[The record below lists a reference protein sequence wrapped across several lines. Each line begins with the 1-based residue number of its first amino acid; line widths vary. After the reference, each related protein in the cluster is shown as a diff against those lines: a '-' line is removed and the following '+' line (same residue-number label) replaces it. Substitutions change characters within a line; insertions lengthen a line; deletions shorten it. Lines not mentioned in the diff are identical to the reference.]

1 MRWTY
6 VIPRLIIVGLI
17 WAFMAFGFDPLLRYS
32 ATQSLQ
38 AVTGAKVDIG
48 SVQTGFFPPR
58 FSIKDAALA
67 SQRKPGSNLL
77 QFDSMQFNLTGAALL
92 RKSYVVEEA
101 SVTGVRFG
109 TPRSDNGQL
118 EVAPSNVEPEA
129 PSWITEKLKDVSDE
143 WLDNFTE
150 QAKGQLDPNVLESYR
165 LGNQLYVKWDQ
176 RFTQMNGQ
184 LEQKKQQVKSV
195 REQMDRAKRADTL
208 QQIEIYLQLAQQADL
223 LMRET
228 RNMRTQLQSIVPEV
242 RQDFA
247 RLDQARVNDQQ
258 HVMHTVQLLK
268 PDTRRISESLIGEQ
282 MYLQVQQIL
291 SWLETARS
299 YQEDLRKPRAAE
311 RQRGRDFE
319 FAIFDPTPKLLCRKL
334 LINGEVML
342 GTVPTPFE
350 AVVTNATSD
359 PRLLGKPTLLRATTA
374 GDTAF
379 ELVVQHDATKDV
391 SQTNLAAD
399 YTDRKEQ
406 QLSAGKPDGN
416 RLTASLSN
424 LHWRARLTL
433 VENHVQGR
441 ITVSSHFS
449 SPEVHVQNEFAAAL
463 AGVAQQTLAGIQQ
476 VNATIV
482 LDGPI
487 QKPNVNVT
495 SDLGEQIAT
504 GFDAAFTEYLP
515 QLQAVLAD
523 KVAGYVDEQRQKLA
537 ATFGGRHEQLLADN
551 TRVLEGLDQIRQL
564 AVALKSGKAD
574 PNAVFRTVSE
584 SGVLSAKDQQKADD
598 VMQKTNKI
606 LDGFNNP
613 NKAFQQALPGLRRKL
628 FR

>member
-48 SVQTGFFPPR
+48 SVKTGFFPPR
-58 FSIKDAALA
+58 FSINDAALA
-67 SQRKPGSNLL
+67 SQRRPGSNLL
-77 QFDSMQFNLTGAALL
+77 QFDRMKFNLTGEALL

-118 EVAPSNVEPEA
+118 EIAPPDEEPET
-129 PSWITEKLKDVSDE
+129 PSWLAEKLKNVGDE

-176 RFTQMNGQ
+176 RFTHMDGQ

-228 RNMRTQLQSIVPEV
+228 RHMRTQLQGIVPEV
-242 RQDFA
+242 RRDFT

-268 PDTRRISESLIGEQ
+268 PDSRRISESLIGEQ

-291 SWLETARS
+291 SWLETART
-299 YQEDLRKPRAAE
+299 YQEDLRKPAAPE

-319 FAIFDPTPKLLCRKL
+319 FAIFDPTPKLLCRTVS
-334 LINGEVML
+334 INGELML

-350 AVVTNATSD
+350 AGLTNATSD
-359 PRLLGKPTLLRATTA
+359 PRLLGKPTLLRATAA

-379 ELVVQHDATKDV
+379 ELVVQHDATKEV
-391 SQTNLAAD
+391 TQTDLAAD
-399 YTDRKEQ
+399 YTDHKEQ
-406 QLSAGKPDGN
+406 LLAAGKPGGD

-424 LHWRARLTL
+424 LHWMARLTL
-433 VENHVQGR
+433 IENHVQGQ
-441 ITVSSHFS
+441 ITVSSNLN
-449 SPEVHVQNEFAAAL
+449 SPELHVQNEFAAAL
-463 AGVAQQTLAGIQQ
+463 AGVAQQTLAGIQH
-476 VNATIV
+476 VNATIQ

-487 QKPNVNVT
+487 KKPNVNVT
-495 SDLGEQIAT
+495 SDLGEQVVT
-504 GFDAAFTEYLP
+504 GFDAAFAEYQP
-515 QLQAVLAD
+515 QLQALLAE
-523 KVAGYVDEQRQKLA
+523 KVSGYVDEQRQKLA
-537 ATFGGRHEQLLADN
+537 TTFGGRHEQLLADN

-564 AVALKSGKAD
+564 GVALKSGKAD
-574 PNAVFRTVSE
+574 PNAIFRTVSE
-584 SGVLSAKDQQKADD
+584 SGVLSAKDQKKADE
-598 VMQKTNKI
+598 VMQKSNRI
-606 LDGFNNP
+606 LDGLNDP
-613 NKAFQQALPGLRRKL
+613 NKAFQQALPGLRKKL